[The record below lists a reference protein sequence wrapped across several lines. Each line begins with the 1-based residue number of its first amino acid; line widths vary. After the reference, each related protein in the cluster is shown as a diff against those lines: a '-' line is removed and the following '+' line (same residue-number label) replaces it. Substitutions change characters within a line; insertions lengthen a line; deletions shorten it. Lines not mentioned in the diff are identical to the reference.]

1 MATRRILIDT
11 DTGVDDSLAILVA
24 LAEPRAE
31 VIGIGSTY
39 GNCRSDQAARNAL
52 YVLEVAGHEEI
63 PVAQG
68 AIPPPSTALIDS
80 AAVVHGRDG
89 LSGTGFQP
97 NRLTTS
103 DEDAVEQLLRVAE
116 ESEGQVELLTLG
128 PLTNLAAALSRD
140 PGVLGR
146 FKAVVIMGGMGP
158 RAGAE
163 AIPASYPNYH
173 RVGDPNVWH
182 NSDAAQKVVNAHANI
197 TWVGMNVTGRFLV
210 PFSLLDG
217 LAAQG
222 GAKARFARDIHV
234 FYSDFV
240 TRTYGRDEPVFTIHD
255 TIAAAVLLD
264 PRTAVESVDARPAL
278 AEDEDG
284 RGGVWGED
292 SGPDDATHRFVV
304 EVDRSEIEARIRET
318 LASSAS

>member
-1 MATRRILIDT
+1 MAARKLLIDT
-11 DTGVDDSLAILVA
+11 DAGVDDSLAILVA
-24 LAEPRAE
+24 LAEPGAD

-68 AIPPPSTALIDS
+68 AIRPPSTALIDS
-80 AAVVHGRDG
+80 AAAVHGRDG
-89 LSGTGFQP
+89 LGETGFQP
-97 NRLTTS
+97 SRRTTS
-103 DEDAVEQLLRVAE
+103 DDDAVEQVLRVSH
-116 ESEGQVELLTLG
+116 ESEGQVELLALG

-182 NSDAAQKVVNAHANI
+182 NSDAAQTVVHAHANI
-197 TWVGMNVTGRFLV
+197 TWVGMNVTGRFLL
-210 PFSLLDG
+210 PFSLLDE

-222 GAKARFARDIHV
+222 PPKARFARDIHV

-240 TRTYGRDEPVFTIHD
+240 TRSYGKDDPVFTIHD
-255 TIAAAVLLD
+255 TIAAAVSLD

-278 AEDEDG
+278 VQDENG

-292 SGPDDATHRFVV
+292 SGPGGVTHRFVV
-304 EVDRSEIEARIRET
+304 EVDRSKIEARIRAT
-318 LASSAS
+318 LSS